1 MQAFLFMSG
10 RSGAGSGAIGS
21 RGRRPGGRGE
31 IWRGVSPP
39 ANSAAIRRHS
49 VRVSGVPLTWTD
61 RLGSGALRHLELPG
75 RGAGRG
81 AGRDVGLEWRVISRA
96 GMLRFCRMAEG
107 ARGAPWRKGLLKL
120 ALTVAL
126 TVQSPALAGHNY
138 LTEVPGLA
146 VIEDQVIRPDGGS
159 ARLLIARIDP
169 GRMLARVVHAGSDS
183 RHLPGLDGRKAS
195 GDGTLAPHGDDG
207 SPAWRVLINA
217 SYFDE
222 NEKSLMLLRDRSREF
237 TGFRKGRGAVFSC
250 TEGRCS
256 IQHARDFDPA
266 AEYDIAVQSTPWVLA
281 STRATEGVKNPREV
295 DPGQGWLS
303 RRTARFSP
311 SRPSPSSGE
320 GFPSIRC
327 VTTSPAP
334 TRPGISCSTAARP
347 PR

>member
-1 MQAFLFMSG
+1 
-10 RSGAGSGAIGS
+10 
-21 RGRRPGGRGE
+21 
-31 IWRGVSPP
+31 
-39 ANSAAIRRHS
+39 
-49 VRVSGVPLTWTD
+49 
-61 RLGSGALRHLELPG
+61 
-75 RGAGRG
+75 
-81 AGRDVGLEWRVISRA
+81 
-96 GMLRFCRMAEG
+96 MAEG
-107 ARGAPWRKGLLKL
+107 ARDASWRKGLLKV

-146 VIEDQVIRPDGGS
+146 VMEDQVIRPDGGS

-195 GDGTLAPHGDDG
+195 GDGTVAPHGDDG

-266 AEYDIAVQSTPWVLA
+266 AEYDIAVQSTPRVLA
-281 STRATEGVKNPREV
+281 SARATEGVKNPREV
-295 DPGQGWLS
+295 DARAGLAVAEDGSVLAFATEPQFWRGLS
-303 RRTARFSP
+303 FDQVRDHLA
-311 SRPSPSSGE
+311 
-320 GFPSIRC
+320 
-327 VTTSPAP
+327 
-334 TRPGISCSTAARP
+334 STHAARDILMLDGGTSAQMKIIVGGSTFKSGMLYRDVP
-347 PR
+347 FRIGFAGSGG